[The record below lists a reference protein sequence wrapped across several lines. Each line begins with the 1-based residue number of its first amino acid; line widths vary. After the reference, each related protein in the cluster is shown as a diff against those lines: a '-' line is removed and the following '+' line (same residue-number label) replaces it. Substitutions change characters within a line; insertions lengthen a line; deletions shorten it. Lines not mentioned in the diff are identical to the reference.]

1 MTFPEGCWELV
12 TETGE
17 DTDAWLFVSFR
28 IKLLASD
35 SGQPVVQSSPLRLCV
50 WASPY
55 AVHSLGRYGEYRI
68 PNKALNK
75 EDHYVGHWKE
85 GKMCGQ
91 GVYR

>member
-1 MTFPEGCWELV
+1 MFFIL
-12 TETGE
+12 
-17 DTDAWLFVSFR
+17 
-28 IKLLASD
+28 
-35 SGQPVVQSSPLRLCV
+35 
-50 WASPY
+50 
-55 AVHSLGRYGEYRI
+55 LGRYGEYRI

>member
-1 MTFPEGCWELV
+1 MIYPEGCCELV
-12 TETGE
+12 TKTGKV
-17 DTDAWLFVSFR
+17 TDALLFISFR
-28 IKLLASD
+28 IKHLTSD
-35 SGQPVVQSSPLRLCV
+35 SGQTWGPLLSDF
-50 WASPY
+50 AS
-55 AVHSLGRYGEYRI
+55 VHLLMIFILLGRYGEYRI